1 MKGNEKV
8 KNRPDLPW
16 DDSYGDHIRI
26 IDNLFDENICNE
38 CINRFNYLE
47 DKGLTTSRREHG
59 IPNLAQADQQIFYTS
74 CDASINEPLQ
84 DVVNYI
90 NNEIIESWQIKYPII
105 DFGTYDGLFTS
116 QIKMQ
121 KTRPTEGYHQW
132 HSESGTTIYDRNSI
146 LAFMVY
152 LNDVDEGG
160 ETEFL
165 YQSVRVPPRQ
175 GRFVCWPAG
184 WTHIHRGNPP
194 LKNDK
199 YVLTGWINYTLK

>member
-1 MKGNEKV
+1 MIRNEKV

-26 IDNLFDENICNE
+26 IDNIFDENICNE

-47 DKGLTTSRREHG
+47 DKGLTMSRRASG
-59 IPNLAQADQQIFYTS
+59 IPNLAQADQSIFYSS
-74 CDASINEPLQ
+74 CDASMNEPLQ

-90 NNEIIESWQIKYPII
+90 NDEIIESWQIKYPLI
-105 DFGTYDGLFTS
+105 DFNTYDGFFIQQL
-116 QIKMQ
+116 KMQ
-121 KTRPTEGYHQW
+121 KTRPSEGYHQW
-132 HSESGTTIYDRNSI
+132 HSEAGSTIYDRNSI

-165 YQSVRVPPRQ
+165 YQSVRVPPKQ

-199 YVLTGWINYTLK
+199 YVLTGWINYIL